1 MNKINKVSIITPLY
15 NSEEFISET
24 IESVLSQSYNNWE
37 MIIVDDCSTDN
48 GVNIVKKYQKECEK
62 IKLIRLDNNSGAAV
76 ARNVAIKKAKGRF
89 IAFLDS
95 DDYWHPEKLKKQ
107 ISFMS
112 NNNYAFTFS
121 YYQNVDINNKKGKII
136 TAPEIV
142 TYNTLLDSG
151 VIGCL
156 TAIYDIKKLGKIYM
170 PLIRK
175 RQDYALWLKI
185 LKRDIKAH
193 CLDEVLAYYRKGNVS
208 ISSNKLSAAKYQW
221 KIYRE
226 IEELSLLKSI
236 YHFIKYFYLGT
247 IKHYF

>member
-1 MNKINKVSIITPLY
+1 MRESLVSIITPLY
-15 NSEEFISET
+15 NSENFISKT
-24 IESVLSQSYNNWE
+24 IDSVLNQTYKNWE
-37 MIIVDDCSTDN
+37 MIIVDDCSTDS
-48 GVNIVKKYQKECEK
+48 GVNIVKRYQKECKK
-62 IKLIRLDNNSGAAV
+62 IKLIKLNDNSGAAV
-76 ARNVAIKKAKGRF
+76 TRNVAIKKANGRF

-107 ISFMS
+107 ISFML
-112 NNNYAFTFS
+112 NNNYAFTYT

-136 TAPEIV
+136 TAPDNV
-142 TYNTLLDSG
+142 TYHGLLDSG

-156 TAIYDIKKLGKIYM
+156 TAIYDSNKLDKVYM

-185 LKRDIKAH
+185 LKKDIKAY
-193 CLDEVLAYYRKGNVS
+193 CLDEVLAYYRKGNDS

-226 IEELSLLKSI
+226 IEKLSLLKSL